1 MLRFYHVAA
10 VCLCVTHVG
19 AVATVGLQAQTG
31 LDWSYFGGD
40 HAFTRYS
47 ALEQIDGSNVDRLG
61 VVWRRPAADP
71 SFTES
76 FDGLTVS
83 NYLRSTPI
91 MVEGVLYAPNGI
103 GLVEA
108 FDPSSGET
116 LWLQRP
122 FAATLDE
129 ARGRSNKGLDIWSS
143 GADERIILVRE
154 PYLYALDRRT
164 GAYALDFGEG
174 GRVLLTPE
182 AADGENYRSSSGPIV
197 VGDVIV
203 VAGIVGAAGDG
214 GDIKEATPEDVRGFD
229 ARTGRLLW
237 TFHVVPREGELG
249 NDTWGDRSW
258 EWSGDLGSWCCL
270 SADEELGF
278 VYVPFSAPTAA
289 YYGGHRPGWNLFS
302 NSLVAIDVR
311 TGERAW
317 HFQMVHHDLWEYDTV
332 GPPTLGEIVVDG
344 RRIRAVMQPSK
355 TGFVYVFDR
364 VTGEPVW
371 PIEERPVPQS
381 TVPGEVSSPT
391 QPFPTKPPPFGAQ
404 GVTEDDLIDFTP
416 ELRARA
422 LDLLEPFEIGPIFTP
437 PVLYDPSEGGT
448 KGNLGRPGTWGSG
461 NWHTGAF
468 DPETG
473 YYYAVSHQ
481 LPDVYSIM
489 KPSSDEATMEYAGD
503 WNEETNVPR
512 IEGLP
517 IFKPPYGRITAID
530 MNQGEHVWVAANGDG
545 PRDHPLIAHLDLPPL
560 GVTGRGAPLLTRT
573 LLFIGEGGDPVLGTG
588 RDGWGTAFMAY
599 DKATGDVLWSTDL
612 EAGTTSA
619 PMTYLHEGRQYIVV
633 AIGGGGHQAE
643 WVALA
648 LRERR

>member
-19 AVATVGLQAQTG
+19 AVATVALQAQTG
-31 LDWSYFGGD
+31 PDWSYFGGD

-129 ARGRSNKGLDIWSS
+129 ARGRSNKSLDIWSS
-143 GADERIILVRE
+143 GADERIILVRA
-154 PYLYALDRRT
+154 PHLYALDRRT
-164 GAYALDFGEG
+164 GAYAPDFGEG

-364 VTGEPVW
+364 VSGEPLW
-371 PIEERPVPQS
+371 PIEERPVPQ
-381 TVPGEVSSPT
+381 PPRGYCQLKQNSSVLRT
-391 QPFPTKPPPFGAQ
+391 ELSEAETK
-404 GVTEDDLIDFTP
+404 
-416 ELRARA
+416 
-422 LDLLEPFEIGPIFTP
+422 
-437 PVLYDPSEGGT
+437 
-448 KGNLGRPGTWGSG
+448 
-461 NWHTGAF
+461 
-468 DPETG
+468 
-473 YYYAVSHQ
+473 
-481 LPDVYSIM
+481 
-489 KPSSDEATMEYAGD
+489 
-503 WNEETNVPR
+503 
-512 IEGLP
+512 
-517 IFKPPYGRITAID
+517 
-530 MNQGEHVWVAANGDG
+530 NQ
-545 PRDHPLIAHLDLPPL
+545 
-560 GVTGRGAPLLTRT
+560 
-573 LLFIGEGGDPVLGTG
+573 
-588 RDGWGTAFMAY
+588 
-599 DKATGDVLWSTDL
+599 
-612 EAGTTSA
+612 
-619 PMTYLHEGRQYIVV
+619 
-633 AIGGGGHQAE
+633 
-643 WVALA
+643 
-648 LRERR
+648 

>member
-19 AVATVGLQAQTG
+19 AVATVALQAQTG
-31 LDWSYFGGD
+31 PDWSYFGGD

-164 GAYALDFGEG
+164 GAYAPYFGEG

-530 MNQGEHVWVAANGDG
+530 MNQGEHAWVAANGDG

-560 GVTGRGAPLLTRT
+560 GVLSL
-573 LLFIGEGGDPVLGTG
+573 I
-588 RDGWGTAFMAY
+588 
-599 DKATGDVLWSTDL
+599 
-612 EAGTTSA
+612 
-619 PMTYLHEGRQYIVV
+619 HI
-633 AIGGGGHQAE
+633 
-643 WVALA
+643 
-648 LRERR
+648 

>member
-31 LDWSYFGGD
+31 PDWSYFGGD

-164 GAYALDFGEG
+164 GAYVLDFGEG

-560 GVTGRGAPLLTRT
+560 
-573 LLFIGEGGDPVLGTG
+573 
-588 RDGWGTAFMAY
+588 
-599 DKATGDVLWSTDL
+599 
-612 EAGTTSA
+612 
-619 PMTYLHEGRQYIVV
+619 
-633 AIGGGGHQAE
+633 
-643 WVALA
+643 
-648 LRERR
+648 